1 MSVIT
6 VNAIGDTCPIPVI
19 KAKQA
24 LAQMTEPGSLEVL
37 VDNEVAVQNLTR
49 MGASQGYAVQSEKAG
64 DGSFKV
70 RILVNVLPQPEE
82 SAPAPACV
90 PDARGDL
97 VVAVDSAHMGRG
109 SEELGATLMKG
120 FLFAV
125 GQLPQLPSTVLF
137 YNGGASLS
145 CEGSAALESLK
156 SLEAQGVKILTC
168 GTCLDYYGLTSKL
181 AVGEVTNMYTIVE
194 TLAGAGKVIKP

>member
-6 VNAIGDTCPIPVI
+6 VNAIGDTCPVPVI

-24 LAQMTEPGSLEVL
+24 LAQMTEPGGLVVL

-49 MGASQGYAVQSEKAG
+49 MGASQGYAVQSEKTG
-64 DGSFKV
+64 DGNFQV
-70 RILVNVLPQPEE
+70 RILVNALPQPEE
-82 SAPAPACV
+82 SAPDAACI

-125 GQLPQLPSTVLF
+125 GQLPRLPSTVLF

-156 SLEAQGVKILTC
+156 SLEGVEILTC

>member
-6 VNAIGDTCPIPVI
+6 VNAIGETCPIPVI

-24 LAQMTEPGSLEVL
+24 LGQMTEPGDLEVL

-49 MGASQGYAVQSEKAG
+49 MGASQGYAVQSEKTG
-64 DGSFKV
+64 DGNFKV
-70 RILVNVLPQPEE
+70 RILVGTL
-82 SAPAPACV
+82 PAPQDSAGEAVCV

-109 SEELGATLMKG
+109 SKELGATLMKG

-125 GQLPQLPSTVLF
+125 GQLPQLPATMLF
-137 YNGGASLS
+137 YNGGASLTCADS
-145 CEGSAALESLK
+145 PALDTLK

-168 GTCLDYYGLTSKL
+168 GTCLDYYGLTEKL
-181 AVGEVTNMYTIVE
+181 AVGEVTNMYSIVE

>member
-6 VNAIGDTCPIPVI
+6 VNAIGDTCPVPVI

-24 LAQMTEPGSLEVL
+24 LAQMTEPGDLEVL

-49 MGASQGYAVQSEKAG
+49 MGASQGYAVQSEKTG
-64 DGSFKV
+64 DGNFRV
-70 RILVNVLPQPEE
+70 RILVNALPKPEE
-82 SAPAPACV
+82 NAPAPVCS

-109 SEELGATLMKG
+109 SEELGETLMKG
-120 FLFAV
+120 FLFAL
-125 GQLPQLPSTVLF
+125 GQLPRLPAAVLF

-145 CEGSAALESLK
+145 CEGSAALESLR